1 MQNGPDDDSIGGKIL
16 TTLGSGD
23 DDDDETL
30 RVCRGSATSLSAG
43 EATVVWSHASYGSD
57 PYPANYLCRW
67 LFLPVDGCQI
77 GLQCRLGTRRNMR
90 RSRFAKCSG
99 ADADYLRVL
108 GNRGAA
114 DAFYCGDSSANATF
128 AAGDAVALLF
138 KSNPRTDD
146 KGDDEGVGTRLEI

>member
-16 TTLGSGD
+16 TTLGSG

-67 LFLPVDGCQI
+67 LFLPVNGCQI
-77 GLQCRLGTRRNMR
+77 GLQCRRGH
-90 RSRFAKCSG
+90 SCFVK
-99 ADADYLRVL
+99 DYKVGPRLREL
-108 GNRGAA
+108 PPAARG
-114 DAFYCGDSSANATF
+114 S
-128 AAGDAVALLF
+128 
-138 KSNPRTDD
+138 
-146 KGDDEGVGTRLEI
+146 